1 MSVTASVVIITYA
14 RPDYVRTCLTHLA
27 GLRTPPHEIVVVD
40 ASPDDRTIRL
50 VAEEFPDVRL
60 VRNELGPG
68 TMPES
73 RQLGYAAT
81 DGDVIAFIDDDA
93 FVDPEWLDELLVP
106 YAEPTVVGVGGRALN
121 GIEGEE
127 TKGIGEIGRL
137 LPDGRLTGNF
147 AANPGRV
154 IQVDHMLGANMSFRR
169 TALDAIGGIR
179 GNYPG
184 TCLCEES
191 DISLRLG
198 KAGGTLLF
206 QPHAIVRHVAAP
218 YTSGGKRFDRRYLYY
233 ARRNHLVLLVRVFG
247 WRDPIVRR
255 YAVSAFR
262 GQTEYLWRFL
272 HRLGPR
278 MANGSR
284 RPLLRRI
291 TSPILLTRIVAE
303 LVGLAAGVPAAA
315 VAVRRDRAAARTHA
329 AQRPGPSSGVTSAP
343 RPAAQPREGE

>member
-1 MSVTASVVIITYA
+1 MSLTASVVIITYA
-14 RPDYVRTCLTHLA
+14 RPDYVRTCLEHLGRLSTA
-27 GLRTPPHEIVVVD
+27 PREIVVVD
-40 ASPDDRTIRL
+40 ASPDDRTITL

-93 FVDPEWLDELLVP
+93 FVDPDWLDQLLAP
-106 YAEPTVVGVGGRALN
+106 YEDPSVVAVGGRALN

-127 TKGIGEIGRL
+127 TSGLGEIGRL

-147 AANPGRV
+147 AADPGRV
-154 IQVDHMLGANMSFRR
+154 IEVDHLLGANMSFRR
-169 TALDAIGGIR
+169 SALDAIGGIR

-198 KAGGTLLF
+198 KAGGRLVF
-206 QPHAIVRHVAAP
+206 QPRAIVRHVAAP

-233 ARRNHLVLLVRVFG
+233 ARRNHLMLLVRVFG
-247 WRDPIVRR
+247 WRDPLVRR
-255 YAVSAFR
+255 YALTTLRDQS
-262 GQTEYLWRFL
+262 EYLRVFVR
-272 HRLGPR
+272 RLGPR
-278 MANGSR
+278 HSDGRPR
-284 RPLLRRI
+284 RVSKRLLA
-291 TSPILLTRIVAE
+291 PVVLTRSLAE
-303 LVGLAAGVPAAA
+303 LAGLLAGVPAAIRA
-315 VAVRRDRAAARTHA
+315 TRSDRQGGSR
-329 AQRPGPSSGVTSAP
+329 
-343 RPAAQPREGE
+343 